1 MKKQNNYVINLN
13 QTQWDSILECFGV
26 MHERGG
32 VVSAEIEYLLMI
44 IFNKDT
50 DKVNEILNT
59 LEDSNDK
66 VIARVASKVATV
78 K

>member
-1 MKKQNNYVINLN
+1 MKKQKQNYILNLT
-13 QTQWDSILECFGV
+13 QTQYDDIIECFGV

-50 DKVNEILNT
+50 DKVNEILNKW
-59 LEDSNDK
+59 EFEFNE
-66 VIARVASKVATV
+66 
-78 K
+78 

>member
-1 MKKQNNYVINLN
+1 MKKQKQNYILTLN
-13 QTQWDSILECFGV
+13 KKQYDDIIECFGV

-50 DKVNEILNT
+50 DKVNQIL
-59 LEDSNDK
+59 DK
-66 VIARVASKVATV
+66 WAFEFNE
-78 K
+78 